1 MTINT
6 ETNYK
11 PHPKYQT
18 VYYYLGFKYNNIAAC
33 FSIVITRLMLVH
45 KVSRVQ
51 WSLRQTLFWSFSLLY
66 TCVEESGG
74 GWPRKTPSLK
84 LLAKLVW

>member
-18 VYYYLGFKYNNIAAC
+18 VYYYLGFKYNNNIAAC

-51 WSLRQTLFWSFSLLY
+51 WSLRQTLFGVFLCFTHVWRSQE
-66 TCVEESGG
+66 VGG
-74 GWPRKTPSLK
+74 PGK
-84 LLAKLVW
+84 LLH